1 MKLPIPIAACLLFA
15 SAPSGAVA
23 RAQPGVRDPS
33 PLALLVTPEAGG
45 SRWRFSL
52 RNQSSAPLTVIADRR
67 LLTLEFPPAQPT
79 GPRRRRAV
87 RRRCAHSDRPAINEF
102 APRVTLAPGESYSE
116 LFDLRD
122 QCALRVPT
130 FAAGDSIAVRYG
142 WDGSSRRSMMR
153 SLLVDEGPTVL
164 PSLVTTVTAPEAPV
178 EAVDEAGGA
187 ALQVRASGSQAAR
200 GEGLRAAVRLV
211 NPSAQPTWT
220 FYRNGMWSFE
230 VLRPD
235 GVAVTCDA
243 LTRQPGARRDFFV
256 RIGARGGHGATLVP
270 DVWCPRGTFARP
282 GVYEARAVF
291 ESAEGGDDYGLQQVF
306 TGRVSSR
313 PFFLRV
319 SRGSGRYVPWSPSRQ
334 P

>member
-1 MKLPIPIAACLLFA
+1 MKLSSPIVALLLLVSRPA
-15 SAPSGAVA
+15 GAVA
-23 RAQPGVRDPS
+23 RGQPEVRDPS
-33 PLALLVTPEAGG
+33 PLAFLVAPEPGG
-45 SRWRFSL
+45 WRWRFSL

-67 LLTLEFPPAQPT
+67 LVSLEFPAAQPI

-87 RRRCAHSDRPAINEF
+87 VRRCAHSGRPAINEF

-130 FAAGDSIAVRYG
+130 FSAGDPIVVRYG
-142 WDGSSRRSMMR
+142 WESPNRRSMMR
-153 SLLVDEGPTVL
+153 SLLIDEGPSVL
-164 PSLVTTVTAPEAPV
+164 PSLVTTVTAPEAPA

-187 ALQVRASGSQAAR
+187 PLQVRAFGSQSAL
-200 GEGLRAAVRLV
+200 GEGLRATVRLV
-211 NPSAQPTWT
+211 NPSVQPIWT
-220 FYRNGMWSFE
+220 LYRNAMWAFE

-235 GVAVTCDA
+235 GVGVTCDA
-243 LTRQPGARRDFFV
+243 LTQRPGARRDFFL
-256 RIGARGGHGATLVP
+256 RLGARGSRGATLVP
-270 DVWCPRGTFARP
+270 DVWCPQGTFARP
-282 GVYEARAVF
+282 GIYEVRAVF
-291 ESAEGGDDYGLQQVF
+291 ASGESGEDFGLQRVF

-319 SRGSGRYVPWSPSRQ
+319 SRGTGRYVPWAPSRS